1 MISAWTNTTA
11 TSVSF
16 RTVRWVDNCKV
27 IALCN
32 QKGGVGKTTSAEN
45 LGIGLATQGKRVLLI
60 DADAQASL
68 TLALGYGKPDD
79 LDYTL
84 SDALMDVINDE
95 QPDTSKGILHQEE
108 GVDLL
113 PANITLSAMDMQ
125 LINTMSRETVLR
137 SYINAQRRNYDYILI
152 DCMPSLGLLTVNAL
166 STADSVVIPT
176 QPQFLSAKG
185 LEQLLRTI
193 SKVKRQVNPPLR
205 IDGIVLTMVD
215 SRSTFTKEIT
225 QLIRGQYGANVRVF
239 QSEIPRSIRAVE
251 ATAEGKSIFAYDKS
265 GKVAEAYRNLTQE
278 VINIEKQREKGRIGI
293 LR

>member
-1 MISAWTNTTA
+1 M
-11 TSVSF
+11 
-16 RTVRWVDNCKV
+16 DNCKV

-32 QKGGVGKTTSAEN
+32 QKGGVGKTTTAEN
-45 LGIGLATQGKRVLLI
+45 LGVGLAMQGKKVLLI

-84 SDALMDVINDE
+84 SDVLMDVINDE
-95 QPDTSKGILHQEE
+95 PPDTSKGILHQEE

-113 PANITLSAMDMQ
+113 PSNITLSAMDMQ

-137 SYINAQRRNYDYILI
+137 SYVNAQRRNYDYILI

-205 IDGIVLTMVD
+205 IDGIILTMVD

-251 ATAEGKSIFAYDKS
+251 ATAEGKSIFAHDKS
-265 GKVAEAYRNLTQE
+265 GKVAEA
-278 VINIEKQREKGRIGI
+278 
-293 LR
+293 